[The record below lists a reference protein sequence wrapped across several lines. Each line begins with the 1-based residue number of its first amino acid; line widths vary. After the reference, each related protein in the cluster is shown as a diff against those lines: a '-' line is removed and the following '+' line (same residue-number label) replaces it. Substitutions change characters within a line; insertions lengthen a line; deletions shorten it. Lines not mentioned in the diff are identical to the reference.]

1 MYIML
6 FFLFL
11 GWCKVGFTVQC
22 ILFLY
27 SWSFLWQ
34 YSKSFQHWFVSLIW
48 FLTDIFYYL
57 PYWEW
62 EMGFIFLVVLVLVS
76 LLFVGLFETI
86 VVVMSLIDPF
96 PKIDISQEVVSILTQ
111 LPSQD
116 LSICTLFPLQG
127 RNKGHS

>member
-1 MYIML
+1 
-6 FFLFL
+6 
-11 GWCKVGFTVQC
+11 
-22 ILFLY
+22 
-27 SWSFLWQ
+27 
-34 YSKSFQHWFVSLIW
+34 
-48 FLTDIFYYL
+48 
-57 PYWEW
+57 
-62 EMGFIFLVVLVLVS
+62 MGFIFLVVLVLVS

-86 VVVMSLIDPF
+86 VEVMSLIDPF